1 MRKRVILSMI
11 IAVTSIVL
19 WGCTEKEVPVST
31 EKIRGVEIVTMEE
44 NIFSEKIKYIGN
56 ISSTQVL
63 PFGLDSGG
71 RIDTIEVAPGDR
83 VEIGDVLATYTS
95 ESLGDG
101 QELISEIDGYVVNV
115 EQSEGTMVAPGYP
128 VVILRSDDQIVK
140 FGMIQN
146 DVKRIESV
154 GEIDI
159 DIMIGDKVYKGELK
173 GINQMPDIKSRTY
186 DVTIEILDSDQ
197 FLLGELC
204 EVTINLEEIKGIWLP
219 IAYVQNDGED
229 YVYTVNSE
237 NRIVRKNLILAELN
251 DAYVRVDGLEA
262 GDRVVIVGNG
272 FVREGQK
279 VTLREAGDE

>member
-1 MRKRVILSMI
+1 MRNRVVLSLI
-11 IAVTSIVL
+11 IMMTSIIL
-19 WGCTEKEVPVST
+19 WGCTEKEAPVSA

-44 NIFSEKIKYIGN
+44 STFNEKIKYIGN

-63 PFGLDSGG
+63 PLGLNAGG

-83 VEIGDVLATYTS
+83 VETGDVLATYTS
-95 ESLGDG
+95 ENLGEG
-101 QELISEIDGYVVNV
+101 QELISEMDGYVVNV
-115 EQSEGTMVAPGYP
+115 EQTEGAMVAPGYP
-128 VVILRSDDQIVK
+128 VVILRSDEQIVK

-159 DIMIGDKVYKGELK
+159 DILIGEKVYKGELT
-173 GINQMPDIKSRTY
+173 GINQMPDVKSRTY

-204 EVTINLEEIKGIWLP
+204 EVIINLEEIKGIWLP

-229 YVYTVNSE
+229 YVFTVNAE
-237 NRIVRKNLILAELN
+237 ERIVRKNLTLAELN
-251 DAYVRVDGLEA
+251 DSYVRVDGLDE
-262 GDRVVIVGNG
+262 GDRVVVVGNG

-279 VTLREAGDE
+279 VTIREASDE

>member
-1 MRKRVILSMI
+1 MRKKMILSMI
-11 IAVTSIVL
+11 IAMTSIVL
-19 WGCTEKEVPVST
+19 WGCTEKVAPVTT

-44 NIFSEKIKYIGN
+44 NTFNEKIKYIGN

-63 PFGLDSGG
+63 PFGLNAGG
-71 RIDTIEVAPGDR
+71 RIETIEVAPGDR
-83 VEIGDVLATYTS
+83 VEKGDVLATYTNDN
-95 ESLGDG
+95 LGDG
-101 QELISEIDGYVVNV
+101 QELLSELDGYVVNV
-115 EQSEGTMVAPGYP
+115 EQSEGAMVAPGYP
-128 VVILRSDDQIVK
+128 VVILRSEQQIVK

-159 DIMIGDKVYKGELK
+159 EIMIGDKTYKGELS
-173 GINQMPDIKSRTY
+173 GINQMPDMKSRTY

-204 EVTINLEEIKGIWLP
+204 EVTINLDEIKGIWLP

-229 YVYTVNSE
+229 YVFTVNSE
-237 NRIVRKNLILAELN
+237 ERIVRKNLVLGELN
-251 DAYVRVDGLEA
+251 DAYVRVDGLEV
-262 GDRVVIVGNG
+262 GDRVVVVGNG

>member
-44 NIFSEKIKYIGN
+44 NTFSEKIKYIGN

-63 PFGLDSGG
+63 PFGLNSGG
-71 RIDTIEVAPGDR
+71 RIDTILVAPGDR
-83 VEIGDVLATYTS
+83 VETGDVLATFTS
-95 ESLGDG
+95 ESLGEG
-101 QELISEIDGYVVNV
+101 QELISEMDGYVVNV
-115 EQSEGTMVAPGYP
+115 EQSEGAMVAPGYP

-159 DIMIGDKVYKGELK
+159 DIMIGDKVYNGELK

-229 YVYTVNSE
+229 YVFTVNSE
-237 NRIVRKNLILAELN
+237 DRIVRKNLILAELN
-251 DAYVRVDGLEA
+251 DAYVRVDGLEV